1 MESNRTD
8 REVSDTADNRSQ
20 GRGMVAMDGKKRQRP
35 SESFAYKSIRN
46 GADEY
51 KWWIEEAI
59 DAGTV
64 EIMRGGQNVRE
75 KAILPTAILC
85 FELWIKQFVEGDSKG
100 LNLVPVQNGKS
111 RQLIRKGET

>member
-1 MESNRTD
+1 MIQN
-8 REVSDTADNRSQ
+8 
-20 GRGMVAMDGKKRQRP
+20 GM
-35 SESFAYKSIRN
+35 
-46 GADEY
+46 DEY

-59 DAGTV
+59 ERGEPADPVALD
-64 EIMRGGQNVRE
+64 RGGQTVRE

-111 RQLIRKGET
+111 RQLIRKKEDAE

>member
-1 MESNRTD
+1 MGGGGSDGGHTRLESNRTD

-64 EIMRGGQNVRE
+64 EIMRGGAERQGESN
-75 KAILPTAILC
+75 
-85 FELWIKQFVEGDSKG
+85 SS
-100 LNLVPVQNGKS
+100 NGNP
-111 RQLIRKGET
+111 LL

>member
-1 MESNRTD
+1 
-8 REVSDTADNRSQ
+8 
-20 GRGMVAMDGKKRQRP
+20 MVVDSKKRQRP
-35 SESFAYKSIRN
+35 SESYAYKSIRN
-46 GADEY
+46 GTDEY

-64 EIMRGGQNVRE
+64 EIMRGVQIVRE